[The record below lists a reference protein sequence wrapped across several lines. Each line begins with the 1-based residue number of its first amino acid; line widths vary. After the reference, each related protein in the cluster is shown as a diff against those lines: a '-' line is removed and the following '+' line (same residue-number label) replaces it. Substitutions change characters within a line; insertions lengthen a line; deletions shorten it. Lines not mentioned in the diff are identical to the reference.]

1 MYESLDALNF
11 IESPQKFDNAQ
22 AVAVKFLPGS
32 TTDYVH
38 AAIIN
43 RGGQTSIIFRLVRE
57 GHEPVELERLESSD
71 SAEWLKANGANGD
84 VDGLGKYGVMAMD
97 IAGPN
102 IVLSYVL
109 RIDTRTNVPHTYPM
123 WNILAGYV

>member
-1 MYESLDALNF
+1 MLL
-11 IESPQKFDNAQ
+11 
-22 AVAVKFLPGS
+22 
-32 TTDYVH
+32 
-38 AAIIN
+38 
-43 RGGQTSIIFRLVRE
+43 RLVRQ
-57 GHEPVELERLESSD
+57 GHAPVELARLESTA
-71 SAEWLKANGANGD
+71 SAGWLEEQGADPD
-84 VDGLGKYGVMAMD
+84 VSGLGKYGVMAID